1 MSVALVAQE
10 AREAEERHEELL
22 VAVAAA
28 HPWTFPRTFLRQAAY
43 QPAPQTPSA
52 AIRASAVRQRPFVR
66 KAVERTAVM
75 SKQRMAQLVLREC
88 R

>member
-1 MSVALVAQE
+1 MSVLVAQE

-28 HPWTFPRTFLRQAAY
+28 HFDAGHLVRLRIASS
-43 QPAPQTPSA
+43 QPID